1 MEIEV
6 LKIDYKQ
13 GMEFENLAWIFFI
26 EVNYLIVSA
35 RFNNKSIVHWSRN
48 KGERDFRRYETN
60 NNAMI
65 DFLAR
70 S

>member
-1 MEIEV
+1 M
-6 LKIDYKQ
+6 
-13 GMEFENLAWIFFI
+13 NFFI

-48 KGERDFRRYETN
+48 KGERDLFDDTKRIIM
-60 NNAMI
+60 MI